1 MKKSILSTA
10 IILIATACTIQS
22 SQANNMPYEP
32 VFETAPISET
42 LTTSQAT
49 ESSMTKIASA
59 QTPAQEVASTAEN
72 ANLQSAM
79 MQLDSAQVEYR
90 NQLIQYK
97 SEYADI
103 DNSYKLIKEQRAAKA
118 KLVKQTEK
126 KIKNLEATKEKIRK
140 NMN

>member
-59 QTPAQEVASTAEN
+59 QTPAQEVANTAEN